1 VIAEMRGSDV
11 FARLTQVVPVSNA
24 NPEELG
30 MEITKRLSSR
40 ESMIFVSNVMS
51 NREEKQ
57 QSKNNFFM

>member
-1 VIAEMRGSDV
+1 MRGSDV